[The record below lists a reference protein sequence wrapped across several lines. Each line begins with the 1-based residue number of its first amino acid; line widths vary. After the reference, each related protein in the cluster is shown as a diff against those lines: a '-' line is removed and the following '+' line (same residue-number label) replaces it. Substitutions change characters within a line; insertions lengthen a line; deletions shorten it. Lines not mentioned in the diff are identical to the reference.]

1 MTKTE
6 TLGLVARRFLKFYKG
21 KNKNKLAKQR
31 QNSYNRRRNIEY
43 MERSGVIFI

>member
-21 KNKNKLAKQR
+21 KNYKLAKQR

>member
-21 KNKNKLAKQR
+21 SSVKIRIIGAETL
-31 QNSYNRRRNIEY
+31 NIWK
-43 MERSGVIFI
+43 GQG

>member
-21 KNKNKLAKQR
+21 RAKINLR
-31 QNSYNRRRNIEY
+31 SSVKIRIIGAETLNIWK
-43 MERSGVIFI
+43 GQG